1 MKKTWGKTFNRWL
14 WRLFLF
20 TIYCFV
26 LYQLWLFSHVLHWNT
41 NNPASSAFMAYRL
54 SILRAE
60 NPEATLSHNWVA
72 YQNISYEMKRAI
84 IVAEDGKFTQHEG
97 FDYQALQNAFK
108 KNLEKWKF
116 TVGGSTITQQLA
128 KNLFLSA
135 NKTVWRKLQ
144 EALIT
149 IMIEYVMPKQRIL
162 EIYLNIIE
170 WGVGVFGVEAASQHF
185 FNTSA
190 SQLTAKQATYLA
202 AMVTNPRFYDKNRQ
216 STRLLKKQKIFL
228 KRLHSAKIP

>member
-1 MKKTWGKTFNRWL
+1 MKKTWGKTFNRCL

-26 LYQLWLFSHVLHWNT
+26 LYQLWLFSHVLYWNT
-41 NNPASSAFMAYRL
+41 NNPTSSAFMAHRL